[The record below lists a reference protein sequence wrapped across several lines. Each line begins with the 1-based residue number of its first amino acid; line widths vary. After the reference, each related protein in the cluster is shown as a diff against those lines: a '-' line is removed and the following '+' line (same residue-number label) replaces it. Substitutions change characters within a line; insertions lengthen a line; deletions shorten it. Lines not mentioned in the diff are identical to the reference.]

1 MPDAPTP
8 EAFSQPPIPSL
19 SGLLVDLLREAP
31 LGLTPASLLE
41 VIRERALFP
50 EEGISERGLYQR
62 VLRTLQQ
69 LETGQ
74 VVQRSGKRYLLDV
87 AVADQRL
94 EEQAKEILS
103 RALQENTLTVDPQRL
118 RALLD
123 RAMDALS
130 GEKGK

>member
-1 MPDAPTP
+1 MPDALP
-8 EAFSQPPIPSL
+8 QPPIPSL
-19 SGLLVDLLREAP
+19 QGLLVDLLREAP

-69 LETGQ
+69 LETTQ

-94 EEQAKEILS
+94 EAQAKDILS

-118 RALLD
+118 RTLLD
-123 RAMDALS
+123 QALEAF
-130 GEKGK
+130 GPGKRK